1 MSVSAV
7 IISDVHHDTYS
18 LRRLL
23 PIINASDYFVF
34 CGDGIS
40 DVMTVI
46 GEITANSVC
55 VRGNC
60 DFGSIVSD
68 RASLRMG
75 KTDVFVTHGHLYG
88 VKQSVRDLADIAKER
103 GCGIVFFGHTHSYTD
118 LEIDG
123 VRMINPGALCE
134 GSYAY
139 LTIDGDDI
147 VCEQRSI

>member
-1 MSVSAV
+1 MAVNAV
-7 IISDVHHDTYS
+7 IVSDVHHNLYG

-23 PIINASDYFVF
+23 PIINAAGHFVF
-34 CGDGIS
+34 CGDGMS
-40 DVMTVI
+40 DVMAVM

-60 DFGSIVSD
+60 DFGSVVSE
-68 RASLRMG
+68 RASMRLG
-75 KTDVFVTHGHLYG
+75 KTNALITHGHLFG
-88 VKQSVRDLADIAKER
+88 VKQSVRDLAEIAKER

-123 VRMINPGALCE
+123 VRMINPGALCD

-139 LTIDGDDI
+139 LTIDGDSI
-147 VCEQRSI
+147 VCKQRSI